1 MNKLMIVAGISSGL
15 LMAHAAHAGR
25 YYDDDYDGR
34 QRGRQYDQDYG
45 RQIEYAR
52 VVSAAPIYREVRV
65 SQPRQECWNEEV
77 TYREPRYSNNVTA
90 GGLIGA
96 IAGGVIGHQFGGG
109 SGKAAA
115 TAVGAVVGAGFGAN
129 TAAANTPRSYRTGY
143 EQRCRY
149 VPDSYS
155 EQRVEGYDVTYRY
168 NGRLYRTRTPYD
180 PGDRIAVDVDVRPV
194 AY

>member
-1 MNKLMIVAGISSGL
+1 MNKLMIVAGISSAVL
-15 LMAHAAHAGR
+15 VAQAAHAGR
-25 YYDDDYDGR
+25 YYDDDYRGYP
-34 QRGRQYDQDYG
+34 RGRDHD
-45 RQIEYAR
+45 RSVEYAR
-52 VVSAAPIYREVRV
+52 VVSAAPIYREVRI
-65 SQPRQECWNEEV
+65 SQPRQECWDEPV
-77 TYREPRYSNNVTA
+77 SYRDPRYSNNVTA

-115 TAVGAVVGAGFGAN
+115 TAVGAVVGAGIGAN

-149 VPDSYS
+149 VPDSYT
-155 EQRVEGYDVTYRY
+155 EQRVEAYDVTYRY